1 MQRKDIMENLLSR
14 EEIRKSAEIIIAA
27 NHLFD
32 RGEYIPQVYIAIKAA
47 KDVANEQASL
57 LNASEGNIRLYE
69 SELLRINRIVAQ
81 QIILDAAKALGVS
94 TR

>member
-1 MQRKDIMENLLSR
+1 MENLLSR

-32 RGEYIPQVYIAIKAA
+32 RGEYIPQVYVAIKAA
-47 KDVANEQASL
+47 KDVADEQASS

-81 QIILDAAKALGVS
+81 QIILDAAKALGIS